1 MHLKTRPMHVIW
13 IFGSGFYVRRQVPR
27 SNCCCCCCCLRFPPT
42 LSHTGT
48 RLHATQSDSTHMHI
62 HIYTFICFGANWQ
75 RVTFSRITCVFHH
88 NYLMDLCRVQIIQTT
103 RFQTK
108 CILLSIYF
116 WRPFCWVSFS
126 FFFFLN
132 PLQSSFST
140 FDLVV
145 HVRARASHLVVAR
158 LLSGPSHPQ
167 ATTTFSRRRR
177 LHNAPLGH
185 IHTHDTLT
193 KTNTRIQTETNIH
206 TYIHAY
212 VSTHIITA
220 AKTKNSFEVMGQL
233 KFSLF
238 FTCLITLKL

>member
-27 SNCCCCCCCLRFPPT
+27 SNCCCCCCCCLRFPPHS
-42 LSHTGT
+42 LAHRHTFT
-48 RLHATQSDSTHMHI
+48 RNAIGLNTHTHMHI

-185 IHTHDTLT
+185 IHTHTT
-193 KTNTRIQTETNIH
+193 HSRKPTHAYKQRRTYTH
-206 TYIHAY
+206 TYMH
-212 VSTHIITA
+212 
-220 AKTKNSFEVMGQL
+220 M
-233 KFSLF
+233 
-238 FTCLITLKL
+238 